1 MKKMI
6 PEAVFFAAWLTAGSA
21 EVEPKEVNEEGI
33 RLCHATGIA

>member
-1 MKKMI
+1 MKW
-6 PEAVFFAAWLTAGSA
+6 EAKYTVEKSDGK